1 MKRPGDVSD
10 LHAIRDVEP
19 LVNRVQ
25 MAEIL
30 GVSDDTVDE
39 LRKQGMPCIRWG
51 RRLVRFR
58 ASEAVAW
65 FHETYGEGEAA

>member
-1 MKRPGDVSD
+1 MDIGTEKP
-10 LHAIRDVEP
+10 AIIVEP
-19 LVNRVQ
+19 LEDPFREQ
-25 MAEIL
+25 LAEIL

-65 FHETYGEGEAA
+65 FHDTFGEGEAA